1 MSGESFFVDSQ
12 GSVTTSPSP
21 SAPQL
26 GHYERTCSG
35 CGREWRMDRA
45 ECACGSHELTERYHE
60 PSLLERGP
68 LGAIRAVV
76 MPKPEKVKPAD
87 PEDTAALRELAAA
100 GRAYADALVA
110 ADQAARR
117 IVRAEKGTRETT
129 GYVQFKLAVAVDTVS
144 DFSMANLS
152 PVFKPVLAL
161 TEMIETA
168 LDRLDQ
174 ELQQ

>member
-1 MSGESFFVDSQ
+1 MDDVYIDSH
-12 GSVTTSPSP
+12 GGVTTSP

-26 GHYERTCSG
+26 GHYERTCSA
-35 CGREWRMDRA
+35 CGREWRMDQA
-45 ECACGSHELTERYHE
+45 ACACGSHELIEKYHE
-60 PSLLERGP
+60 PSLVERVG
-68 LGAIRAVV
+68 GAIRAVV

-117 IVRAEKGTRETT
+117 IVRAEQGTRDTT
-129 GYVQFKLAVAVDTVS
+129 GFIQYKLAVAVDTVS
-144 DFSMANLS
+144 DFSMANLG

-174 ELQQ
+174 ELQK